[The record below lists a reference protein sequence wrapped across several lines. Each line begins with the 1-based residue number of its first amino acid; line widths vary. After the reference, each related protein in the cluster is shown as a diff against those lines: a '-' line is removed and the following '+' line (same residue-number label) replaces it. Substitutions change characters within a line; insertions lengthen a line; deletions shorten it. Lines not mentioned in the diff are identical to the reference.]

1 MNGVVDHPLVVAY
14 LREFDSAATSGS
26 VPLEQRLML
35 REEIA
40 AHLREEIPAGT
51 SDEAAASLIAEF
63 GSPAEVL
70 GHTTPLHASLTA
82 AEPEAES
89 AWAVGSGSRPASAG
103 KSSPRRG
110 SLIAGA
116 VLAAIAVVGFGVV
129 AIGGLLDPDP
139 TSVVVADP
147 AGEHRTQEGTAYF
160 EYLAAIE
167 TLPDPLPAGA
177 VYPTGVPEGLD
188 SGPLDNGTEGAVM
201 ENGAGTNTAHFTWLC
216 AWESEYLDAMSVGDK
231 QRQVAAEAMLETW
244 ISDPAYLGYE
254 IDADLAWSP
263 TILGPMRLGD
273 PSSIETD
280 RVQSCYQ
287 AGIRVDPFA

>member
-70 GHTTPLHASLTA
+70 GHTAPL
-82 AEPEAES
+82 
-89 AWAVGSGSRPASAG
+89 GSGSRPPSAG
-103 KSSPRRG
+103 KSSRRRG
-110 SLIAGA
+110 ALIAGA

-244 ISDPAYLGYE
+244 ISDPAYLGYD